1 MKMAAD
7 YGNLLTSP
15 ASQTCWFPADV
26 FCFSCLNA
34 KYWSSLISF
43 YRKLFLNFCYFN
55 DLFLQI
61 HLPFHLYRVILLFR
75 IFSYCIWA
83 DDIGAFLLHN
93 ICVVYMHIISIYFYQ
108 IIIFLFH
115 PPRISKIFT
124 FLFFHYH
131 RSTILCYTVNLNK
144 FKK

>member
-43 YRKLFLNFCYFN
+43 YRKLFLNSYYFN

-61 HLPFHLYRVILLFR
+61 HLPFHLHRVIFLFK
-75 IFSYCIWA
+75 IFSHCIYGLT
-83 DDIGAFLLHN
+83 ISEVFYFM
-93 ICVVYMHIISIYFYQ
+93 ICVVYAYNFNFYFYR
-108 IIIFLFH
+108 IIFFVSSNSDQQNFYILV
-115 PPRISKIFT
+115 
-124 FLFFHYH
+124 FLHYH
-131 RSTILCYTVNLNK
+131 DIMLHCRSKK
-144 FKK
+144 F

>member
-43 YRKLFLNFCYFN
+43 YRKLFLNSYYFN

-61 HLPFHLYRVILLFR
+61 HLSFHLYRVILLFR

-83 DDIGAFLLHN
+83 DNIGTFLLHN
-93 ICVVYMHIISIYFYQ
+93 ICVVYMRIISIYFYQ
-108 IIIFLFH
+108 NNLFV
-115 PPRISKIFT
+115 
-124 FLFFHYH
+124 L
-131 RSTILCYTVNLNK
+131 STILGSAKFLHSCFFVTTDLRYYTTLSI
-144 FKK
+144 